1 MEINLSWDLFVIVF
15 FAVIIAYSF
24 IIGRNQTLKIII
36 ASYIAILTAD
46 GIGNLIKHYFI
57 GEQAAATAVTLPTGE
72 EGGLVVIKIFIFVLT
87 IVLVA
92 TRGRFT
98 INMNPHSSSVMSI
111 ILNLTY
117 GILSAGLI
125 TSTILIYTSGS
136 SLVQETSVIL
146 NEAVLGMYRE
156 SVMVQ
161 TMINNYNIWF
171 SLPAITFVISSF
183 LGEEME
189 A

>member
-46 GIGNLIKHYFI
+46 GVGNLISRYFMH
-57 GEQAAATAVTLPTGE
+57 ENATAPVDLSGNVST
-72 EGGLVVIKIFIFVLT
+72 LVVVKIFIFVLT
-87 IVLVA
+87 IVLVS
-92 TRGRFT
+92 TRGRFSM
-98 INMNPHSSSVMSI
+98 NMARPASSMMNL
-111 ILNLTY
+111 ILNMTY

-136 SLVQETSVIL
+136 SLVQETGVIM
-146 NEAVLGMYRE
+146 NEAVMAMYR
-156 SVMVQ
+156 
-161 TMINNYNIWF
+161 N
-171 SLPAITFVISSF
+171 
-183 LGEEME
+183 
-189 A
+189 

>member
-24 IIGRNQTLKIII
+24 IIGRNQTLKIIV

-57 GEQAAATAVTLPTGE
+57 GEDAAASTVNLANDE
-72 EGGLVVIKIFIFVLT
+72 AGLVVIKIFIFILT
-87 IVLVA
+87 IVLVS

-98 INMNPHSSSVMSI
+98 INMERPTSSMMNV

-125 TSTILIYTSGS
+125 TSTILIYTSGA
-136 SLVQETSVIL
+136 SLVQETGLII
-146 NEAVLGMYRE
+146 NEAVLAMYRE
-156 SVMVQ
+156 STMVQ

-183 LGEEME
+183 LGEEVE

>member
-46 GIGNLIKHYFI
+46 GMGNLINRYFT
-57 GEQAAATAVTLPTGE
+57 GEAAANSTMSLAGN

-87 IVLVA
+87 IVLVS
-92 TRGRFT
+92 TRGRFSM
-98 INMNPHSSSVMSI
+98 NMARPASSMMNI
-111 ILNLTY
+111 ILNMTY

-136 SLVQETSVIL
+136 SLVQETSLVM
-146 NEAVLGMYRE
+146 NETVLAMYRN

-183 LGEEME
+183 LGEE
-189 A
+189 ADA

>member
-24 IIGRNQTLKIII
+24 IIGRNQTLKVII

-46 GIGNLIKHYFI
+46 GIGNLVRHYFI
-57 GEQAAATAVTLPTGE
+57 NQSPETTIEMVNQ
-72 EGGLVVIKIFIFVLT
+72 EGGMVVIKIFIFVLT

-98 INMNPHSSSVMSI
+98 MNMSRPGSSIMNV

-117 GILSAGLI
+117 GVLSAGLI

-136 SLVQETSVIL
+136 SLVQESQTIL
-146 NEAVLGMYRE
+146 NEAVLAMYRD
-156 SVMVQ
+156 SRMVQ
-161 TMINNYNIWF
+161 TMIDNYNIWF

-183 LGEEME
+183 LGEEVDG
-189 A
+189 

>member
-24 IIGRNQTLKIII
+24 IIGRNQTLKVII

-46 GIGNLIKHYFI
+46 GIGNLIKYYFI
-57 GEQAAATAVTLPTGE
+57 GDNAAAANVSLTSEA
-72 EGGLVVIKIFIFVLT
+72 GGLVVIKIFIFVLT

-98 INMNPHSSSVMSI
+98 MNMSRPASSMVNI
-111 ILNLTY
+111 ILTLTY
-117 GILSAGLI
+117 GVLSAGLI

-136 SLVQETSVIL
+136 SLVQESGVII
-146 NEAVLGMYRE
+146 NEAVLAMYRN
-156 SVMVQ
+156 SIMVQ

-183 LGEEME
+183 LGEEID

>member
-1 MEINLSWDLFVIVF
+1 MSWDLFVIVF

-46 GIGNLIKHYFI
+46 GVGNLISRYFMHETTI
-57 GEQAAATAVTLPTGE
+57 SPVTANGSVNS
-72 EGGLVVIKIFIFVLT
+72 LVIVKIFIFVLT
-87 IVLVA
+87 IVLVS

-98 INMNPHSSSVMSI
+98 MNMAKPASSMMNL
-111 ILNLTY
+111 ILNMTY

-136 SLVQETSVIL
+136 SLVQESGVVM
-146 NEAVLGMYRE
+146 NEAVMAMYRN
-156 SVMVQ
+156 SIMVQ
-161 TMINNYNIWF
+161 TMINNYNVWF

-183 LGEEME
+183 LGEEVE
-189 A
+189 G

>member
-46 GIGNLIKHYFI
+46 GIGNLIRYYFI
-57 GEQAAATAVTLPTGE
+57 GENAATTAVNLTNEANELI
-72 EGGLVVIKIFIFVLT
+72 VIKIFIFVLT
-87 IVLVA
+87 IVLVS

-98 INMNPHSSSVMSI
+98 MNMSRPNSSLMNV
-111 ILNLTY
+111 ILTLTY
-117 GILSAGLI
+117 GVLSAGLI

-136 SLVQETSVIL
+136 SLVQETNMIL
-146 NEAVLGMYRE
+146 NEAILAMYRN

-183 LGEEME
+183 LGEEVD

>member
-24 IIGRNQTLKIII
+24 IIGRNQTLKVII
-36 ASYIAILTAD
+36 ATYIAILTAD
-46 GIGNLIKHYFI
+46 GIGNLIKHYFLNQTPEDTVEMI
-57 GEQAAATAVTLPTGE
+57 NQ
-72 EGGLVVIKIFIFVLT
+72 EGSLVVIKIFILVLT

-98 INMNPHSSSVMSI
+98 MNMSKHSSSAMNV

-117 GILSAGLI
+117 GVLSAGLI
-125 TSTILIYTSGS
+125 TSTILIYTSGA
-136 SLVQETSVIL
+136 SLVTETHTIL
-146 NEAVLGMYRE
+146 NEAVLAMYRD
-156 SVMVQ
+156 SKMVQ
-161 TMINNYNIWF
+161 TMIDNYNVWF

-183 LGEEME
+183 LGEEVDT
-189 A
+189 

>member
-46 GIGNLIKHYFI
+46 GIGNLIQHYFI
-57 GEQAAATAVTLPTGE
+57 GENAAATTVSLTSD
-72 EGGLVVIKIFIFVLT
+72 EGGLVIVKIFIFILT
-87 IVLVA
+87 IVLVS

-98 INMNPHSSSVMSI
+98 MNMSRPNSSVMNV
-111 ILNLTY
+111 ILSLTY

-125 TSTILIYTSGS
+125 TSTILIYTSGA
-136 SLVQETSVIL
+136 SLVQETGVII
-146 NEAVLGMYRE
+146 NETVLAMYRD
-156 SVMVQ
+156 STMVQ
-161 TMINNYNIWF
+161 TMIDNYNIWF

-183 LGEEME
+183 LGEEVD

>member
-24 IIGRNQTLKIII
+24 IIGRNQTLKVII

-57 GEQAAATAVTLPTGE
+57 GENAVATTVNLANDQSSMVI
-72 EGGLVVIKIFIFVLT
+72 IKIFIFILT
-87 IVLVA
+87 IVLVS

-98 INMNPHSSSVMSI
+98 MNMAKPNSSLMNV
-111 ILNLTY
+111 ILSLTY

-136 SLVQETSVIL
+136 SLVQETNLIMSEAIL
-146 NEAVLGMYRE
+146 AMYRE
-156 SVMVQ
+156 SMMVQ

-183 LGEEME
+183 LGDEVD

>member
-46 GIGNLIKHYFI
+46 GIGNLVNRYFI
-57 GEQAAATAVTLPTGE
+57 GKEAVSAAANMTDSLSS
-72 EGGLVVIKIFIFVLT
+72 LVVIKIFIFVLT

-92 TRGRFT
+92 TRGRFSM
-98 INMNPHSSSVMSI
+98 NMARPASSMMNI
-111 ILNLTY
+111 ILNMTY

-136 SLVQETSVIL
+136 SLVQETGMVM
-146 NEAVLGMYRE
+146 NEAVMAMYRN
-156 SVMVQ
+156 SIMVQ
-161 TMINNYNIWF
+161 TMINNYNVWF

-183 LGEEME
+183 LGEEVD

>member
-1 MEINLSWDLFVIVF
+1 MSWDLFVIVF

-24 IIGRNQTLKIII
+24 IIGRNQTLKVII
-36 ASYIAILTAD
+36 ATYIAILTAD
-46 GIGNLIKHYFI
+46 GIGNIVSHYLINKNPEDVVEI
-57 GEQAAATAVTLPTGE
+57 VNQ
-72 EGGLVVIKIFIFVLT
+72 EGSLVVIKIFIFVLT

-98 INMNPHSSSVMSI
+98 MTMSRHNAAIMNV

-117 GILSAGLI
+117 GVLSAGLI
-125 TSTILIYTSGS
+125 TSTILIYTSGA
-136 SLVQETSVIL
+136 SLVSETPNIL
-146 NEAVLGMYRE
+146 NQAVLVMYEQSR
-156 SVMVQ
+156 MVQ
-161 TMINNYNIWF
+161 TMIDNYNVWF

-183 LGEEME
+183 LGEEVE